1 MVLAGIA
8 LARFGDE
15 LAEHTGW
22 GHLWVG
28 TILVSVATSLPELFT
43 SVTAVAIDAAPLA
56 LGNVFGADMINMWTV
71 AMVAVVFGA
80 ARIFRGHDA
89 ATRRLATLAVVLA
102 LLAVVSG
109 ATGDMALGRFSV
121 GALVVALAYVGGMRL
136 VYTASQRENYES
148 QEVTLSARRAWL
160 GFGAAVLVIG
170 AASPLLAISADGIAE
185 ATGVSKSFL
194 GVLAVSVV
202 TTLPEASVSVAAAHR
217 RAYGLV
223 LGNIYGSCAFNIVI
237 IAFIDPV
244 HGAQPVLAAMGPEHF
259 VAGGMAVLLMA
270 SGLLVLQAY
279 RTRSLRWLRVLLPVM
294 LVAYP
299 AGLYWVFAVAQT

>member
-1 MVLAGIA
+1 VVLAGIA

-28 TILVSVATSLPELFT
+28 TILVSVATSLPELFI

-71 AMVAVVFGA
+71 AMVAVVFGS

-89 ATRRLATLAVVLA
+89 ATRRLAMVAVVLA
-102 LLAVVSG
+102 LLAVAFGVS
-109 ATGDMALGRFSV
+109 GDMALGRFSV

-136 VYTASQRENYES
+136 VYTASKRESCES
-148 QEVTLSARRAWL
+148 EARTLSARRAWL

-170 AASPLLAISADGIAE
+170 AASPILAISADGIAE

-217 RAYGLV
+217 GAYGLV

-299 AGLYWVFAVAQT
+299 AGLYWVFAVARA